1 MNQVNSTA
9 SQLSNAIEA
18 LTDNIAANEKQAII
32 EATSKMFEAKESKLS
47 QARNEAITDI
57 QRSLMAI
64 ANQHLSNVTEHL
76 ADKVLTSEQNSIIA
90 EPLQLDW
97 SLKPINLNAQLEA
110 ARTNES
116 NMRLVASEDQVNNW
130 LDGE

>member
-32 EATSKMFEAKESKLS
+32 DATNKMFEAKLESKLS
-47 QARNEAITDI
+47 QARNEAISDI

-64 ANQHLSNVTEHL
+64 ASQHQANVSEHL
-76 ADKVLTSEQNSIIA
+76 ADKVLTSEQNSIIV

-97 SLKPINLNAQLEA
+97 SLKPINLDAQLNA
-110 ARTNES
+110 ARDAETHL
-116 NMRLVASEDQVNNW
+116 RLVASEDQVNSW
-130 LDGE
+130 IDG